1 MRDWIDQLSFRMRVM
16 LTILIIAITVAVI
29 VWDLI

>member
-1 MRDWIDQLSFRMRVM
+1 MRDWIDELSFRQRVV

-29 VWDLI
+29 VWDVI